1 MILISNNRMVA
12 IFLYAVAVVAGQKV
26 QEEVDEEETR
36 TVNTFAT
43 RSDDGQRAQIVTGT
57 FR

>member
-1 MILISNNRMVA
+1 MIFISNYRTVL
-12 IFLYAVAVVAGQKV
+12 FLLFAAGVTAARKI
-26 QEEVDEEETR
+26 EEQVDEEETR

-43 RSDDGQRAQIVTGT
+43 RSDYGQRAQVVTGT